1 MIRQVPVRCVET
13 GQVFPSKKDAA
24 KAVGITRG
32 SLCASIRRGY
42 MAGGYH
48 WEDVKEPELP
58 CISCQYQIRVRACQF
73 EFPEA
78 FTPEAADCIHHQQ
91 QQEGA

>member
-1 MIRQVPVRCVET
+1 MIRKSPVRCVET
-13 GQVFPSKKDAA
+13 GQVFPSKKEAA

-42 MAGGYH
+42 KAGGYH
-48 WEDVKEPELP
+48 WEDAQKPESP
-58 CISCQYQIRVRACQF
+58 CNSCHYLTKGRVCQF
-73 EFPEA
+73 DFPEV

-91 QQEGA
+91 QGAA